1 MWMTLLEEAVAASNI
16 TQVAAKLK
24 LSRPA
29 ISQVLS
35 GTYGAKTD
43 RIRDRV
49 LEVYWRIKCPHLGA
63 DISTAE
69 CSQYS
74 NSAVPTS
81 SPRAMQHWRT
91 CQTCH
96 NKRSEL

>member
-1 MWMTLLEEAVAASNI
+1 MWMKLLEEAVAASNI

-29 ISQVLS
+29 VSQVLS
-35 GTYGAKTD
+35 GTYAAKTD

-49 LEVYWRIKCPHLGA
+49 LEVFWRIECPHLST

-69 CSQYS
+69 CNQYS
-74 NSAVPTS
+74 NSTVPTS

-91 CQTCH
+91 CQTCP
-96 NKRSEL
+96 NKRSES